1 MAFPHMTARLWWI
14 LWKDLVSEC
23 RSRRAWPAMLLLG
36 IVVAFTF
43 AGQMDLP
50 PDEQKRVAGGL
61 VWLAIFLA
69 GMLALERSF
78 ASERE
83 NGCWQGLRLCP
94 VSSHAIYLAK
104 LAVNVVALAALE
116 GVLIPLFV
124 VLSGVPLLAHP
135 AAMLLVAALG
145 NVALAAAGTLLGA
158 LAAGSR
164 NTAHLLPLLLL
175 PMAVPA
181 VLAAAEATRLA
192 MDGQFGTPWWQW
204 TELLAAFAVLFTT
217 IGIMLFDFVIE
228 E

>member
-1 MAFPHMTARLWWI
+1 MQMRMAARLWW
-14 LWKDLVSEC
+14 LLQKDLVSEC

-36 IVVAFTF
+36 IVVALAF

-50 PDEQKRVAGGL
+50 PDQQQRVAGAL

-69 GMLALERSF
+69 GMLVLERSF
-78 ASERE
+78 ASEHE
-83 NGCWQGLRLCP
+83 DDCWHGLRLCP
-94 VSSHAIYLAK
+94 VSSHVIYLAK
-104 LAVNVVALAALE
+104 LAANVVALAALQ

-145 NVALAAAGTLLGA
+145 NVALAAVGTLLGA

-164 NTAHLLPLLLL
+164 NTAHLLPLVGL

-181 VLAAAEATRLA
+181 LLAATEATRLA
-192 MDGQFGTPWWQW
+192 MDGQFGAPWWQW
-204 TELLAAFAVLFTT
+204 TELLGAFAVLFTT
-217 IGIMLFDFVIE
+217 LGMVLFDFVIE